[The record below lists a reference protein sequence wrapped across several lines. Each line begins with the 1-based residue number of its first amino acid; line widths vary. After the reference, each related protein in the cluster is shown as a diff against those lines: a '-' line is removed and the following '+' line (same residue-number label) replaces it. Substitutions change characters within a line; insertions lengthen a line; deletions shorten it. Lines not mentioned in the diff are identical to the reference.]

1 MPAAAALTSAAAAGQ
16 AVAEAAVAGAAP
28 PTAAP
33 PGGRTA
39 TGRILDTKA
48 GLGTGSEI
56 SSPVTVTPTEATA
69 AEDFRG
75 EVEVTADLGSATVN
89 NTADSTAIAAVAA
102 DWVK

>member
-1 MPAAAALTSAAAAGQ
+1 MPAAAALTSAAVAGR
-16 AVAEAAVAGAAP
+16 AVAEAGAAP